1 MCDPP
6 MSETRNDARGNWFCI
21 RGLYFVR
28 VSLGKR
34 SRCTKKLVFA
44 TNPRE
49 AEKQSARIATLIAR
63 FRESTQYDADLAE
76 KLVAQ
81 AGAADDRA
89 LRDLEKIVDGLVV
102 GVERVAVASGAMR
115 VTDPS
120 TETFRSV
127 FDRWNRGELAHEFPD
142 HVREKRSGA
151 EDRHRAGKHIL
162 NIRLADGGKFGDLP
176 IAEIR
181 LEHCERVT
189 SALPR
194 ELSRSSRRHTGQ
206 LMHRVLALAV
216 YPLRLIV
223 ANPLPR
229 GFLPKQG
236 STRAKSYLFP
246 DEDRALL
253 ACTEVSLEHR
263 MLYGFLARE
272 GMRKSEA
279 LRLTWDDFNLERG
292 MVRLDVNKTDE
303 PRAWALAPD
312 VVSALR
318 VWRTMRP
325 GVPKLFA
332 VSQPARLAL
341 AFRKHLGVAKVGR
354 AELFEK
360 SKTRLR
366 IRLHDLRATFVT
378 VHLAHG
384 KSETWIA
391 DRTGHKSSQMIN
403 TYRRQARTWVELGI
417 DDLAPLDVA
426 IPEFATLATRAN
438 VAPDS
443 ATSPMTRAPLG

>member
-6 MSETRNDARGNWFCI
+6 MSETRNDARGNWFCV
-21 RGLYFVR
+21 RGRYFVR

-34 SRCTKKLVFA
+34 SRCARKLAFA
-44 TNPRE
+44 TNSRE
-49 AEKQSARIATLIAR
+49 AEAQSIRVAALIAR
-63 FRESTQYDADLAE
+63 FRQSAQYDADLAE
-76 KLVAQ
+76 KLLARACAAEEQ
-81 AGAADDRA
+81 AF
-89 LRDLEKIVDGLVV
+89 RDLEQIVEGLVG
-102 GVERVAVASGAMR
+102 GVERVVVGASAATR
-115 VTDPS
+115 PPAS
-120 TETFRSV
+120 AAETFRSV
-127 FDRWNRGELAHEFPD
+127 FERWNRGELARDFPD
-142 HVREKRSGA
+142 HVRQKRSSD

-162 NIRLADGGKFGDLP
+162 SIRLADGGKFGDLR
-176 IAEIR
+176 IAEVR
-181 LEHCERVT
+181 LEHCERVM

-194 ELSRSSRRHTGQ
+194 ELSRSSRRHAGQ

-223 ANPLPR
+223 VNPLPR

-246 DEDRALL
+246 DEERTLL
-253 ACTEVSLEHR
+253 ICTEVPLAHR

-279 LRLTWDDFNLERG
+279 LRLTWDDLNLTRG

-325 GVPKLFA
+325 GTNKVFDVP
-332 VSQPARLAL
+332 QPARLAL
-341 AFRKHLGVAKVGR
+341 AFRTHLRSANVR
-354 AELFEK
+354 RSELFEK
-360 SKTRLR
+360 SKTRLP

-417 DDLAPLDVA
+417 DALAPLDATVPELVA
-426 IPEFATLATRAN
+426 
-438 VAPDS
+438 VAPPRD
-443 ATSPMTRAPLG
+443 AAPAVNVRVG